1 MAYLLPLLWMVSSS
15 LKSDREILAVPPRLL
30 PTTLRWS
37 NYVEA
42 LAYVPFGRYMLNTAW
57 LSALAIVGHL
67 FSCTLVAYGFARLEA
82 PGRQFLFLLLLAT
95 MMLPYPVTMVP
106 LYVLFK
112 GLGWVNTFM
121 PLVVP
126 SFLGHPFY
134 IFLLRQFLL
143 TIPRDFED
151 AARVDGANVPQILGH
166 VLLPLLQPA
175 LATTALLTFQATWND
190 FLAPLIYLHN
200 QALYTVTLGLHF
212 FRSTY
217 TVHWAYLMAASLTT
231 VLPVIVVFL
240 LAQKAFVE
248 GIALSGLRA

>member
-1 MAYLLPLLWMVSSS
+1 
-15 LKSDREILAVPPRLL
+15 
-30 PTTLRWS
+30 
-37 NYVEA
+37 
-42 LAYVPFGRYMLNTAW
+42 
-57 LSALAIVGHL
+57 
-67 FSCTLVAYGFARLEA
+67 
-82 PGRQFLFLLLLAT
+82 
-95 MMLPYPVTMVP
+95 
-106 LYVLFK
+106 
-112 GLGWVNTFM
+112 
-121 PLVVP
+121 
-126 SFLGHPFY
+126 
-134 IFLLRQFLL
+134 
-143 TIPRDFED
+143 
-151 AARVDGANVPQILGH
+151 ANVPQILGH